1 MTGGVH
7 DTETFGT
14 LGDFDIKVDVY
25 RKVPRYYSVLLG
37 GSGKTQTVVA
47 HNVVA
52 AWRGRDS
59 PSVRAAMKELG

>member
-1 MTGGVH
+1 MTGGVR

-14 LGDFDIKVDVY
+14 LGDLDIKVDVY

-37 GSGKTQTVVA
+37 GSGKTHTVVA